1 MNEPTQEPETTKDD
15 ANWGTLPSSTLAA
28 SPSAENRKA
37 VTLNNRLLVVDDN
50 EAIHE
55 DYRKIL
61 LADDSTSELDA
72 LEAEIFGDEEA
83 KPSYES
89 ELVVELDHASRGEQ
103 AIEMVE
109 ASLVNGLPYAVIFMD
124 VRMPPGMDGIE
135 TTRRVL
141 ELDDRV
147 CVVVCSA
154 YSDHSWD
161 DISAAFRGTDRVFFL
176 KKPVGIVELRQTT
189 TSLIQRWELARQ
201 ASLKIHELGELVRQH
216 NLHLIEVNEKL
227 VDQMRVQKELAN
239 ELRVVHRL
247 EAVGQLAAGV
257 AHEINTP
264 MQYIGDNAHF
274 AHESFEDY
282 QGLVEDYGEIIAFLS
297 EVAPEDMRKKAME
310 MVAEAKVKADVTYL
324 DEHIPKAFERAFE
337 GVDRVSKIIRAM
349 KDFSHP
355 DSEDKVSCDVNHSVR
370 TTLDVARGEYKYDA
384 NIVLELGEIPD
395 VLAHTG
401 EINQAILN
409 LIVNAA
415 HAIEAVRGDDLG
427 TITVRTVLASEH
439 VVRLS
444 VSDTGCGIS
453 DEIREKIFDPF
464 FTTKE
469 LGKGTGQGLALLHRI
484 VVENHGGTVELE
496 TEVGQ
501 GSTFHL
507 LLPTRPTQRGEKV

>member
-1 MNEPTQEPETTKDD
+1 MNEPTQEPEITTDTV
-15 ANWGTLPSSTLAA
+15 NWETPPPRALAA
-28 SPSAENRKA
+28 LTGPASTEA
-37 VTLNNRLLVVDDN
+37 VTLNNRILVVDDN

-61 LADDSTSELDA
+61 LADDSTSELDE
-72 LEAEIFGDEEA
+72 LEAELFGDDEA
-83 KPSYES
+83 KPSYTS
-89 ELVVELDHASRGEQ
+89 ELVVELDHASQGEQ

-109 ASLVNGLPYAVIFMD
+109 ASLGDGAPYAVIFMD

-147 CVVVCSA
+147 CVVICSA

-201 ASLKIHELGELVRQH
+201 ASLKIHELGELVHQH

-227 VDQMRVQKELAN
+227 VDQMRMQEELAN

-274 AHESFEDY
+274 AHESFADY
-282 QGLVEDYGEIIAFLS
+282 QGLVEDYGEIIGFLC
-297 EVAPEDMRKKAME
+297 EAATEEMRAKAME
-310 MVAEAKVKADVTYL
+310 MVSEAKENADVTYL

-337 GVDRVSKIIRAM
+337 GVNRVSKIIRAM

-370 TTLDVARGEYKYDA
+370 TTLDVARSEYKYHA
-384 NIVLELGEIPD
+384 NVELELGEIPD
-395 VLAHTG
+395 VIAHTG

-409 LIVNAA
+409 LIVNAV
-415 HAIEAVRGDDLG
+415 HAIEAVGGEDLG
-427 TITVRTVLASEH
+427 TITVRTVMDSKH

-453 DEIREKIFDPF
+453 EDIREKIFDPF

-496 TEVGQ
+496 TEVGR

-507 LLPTRPTQRGEKV
+507 LLPTRATQGREKA